1 MKVLIDHGAD
11 IDNKNE
17 DEKTPFHMA
26 AAAGHTDVVKY
37 LLEVDKTA
45 VNDKDEDD
53 NTALHLAATNKM
65 TNTLEILLENGS
77 SVHEK
82 NDNFWTPLDCAAA
95 AGAYKCV
102 LKLLEHGS
110 KAGKN
115 MGKLMKFSTRFF
127 KSKIVI
133 VFH

>member
-1 MKVLIDHGAD
+1 MS
-11 IDNKNE
+11 
-17 DEKTPFHMA
+17 A
-26 AAAGHTDVVKY
+26 ANGHTEVVKY

-82 NDNFWTPLDCAAA
+82 NDSFWTPLDCAAA

-110 KAGKN
+110 KAGGMMEEKHKN
-115 MGKLMKFSTRFF
+115 YSEAIHIFRLIRRTGRTRL
-127 KSKIVI
+127 
-133 VFH
+133 HCT

>member
-1 MKVLIDHGAD
+1 MRVLIDHGAD

-17 DEKTPFHMA
+17 DEKTPFHMSA
-26 AAAGHTDVVKY
+26 ANGHTDVVKY

-127 KSKIVI
+127 TSKIVI